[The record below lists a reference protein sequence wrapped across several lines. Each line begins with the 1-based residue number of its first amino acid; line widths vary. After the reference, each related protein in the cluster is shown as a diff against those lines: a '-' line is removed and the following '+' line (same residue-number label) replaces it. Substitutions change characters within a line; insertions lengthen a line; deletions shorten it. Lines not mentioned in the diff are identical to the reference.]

1 MKSVD
6 LIKKWEGCKLKA
18 YPDVGGR
25 WTIGYG
31 ATGPGIEAGVE
42 WTQREADERLAED
55 VAKFE
60 KGVRELVKVPLTEN
74 QFAALVSF
82 AYNLGLANLKRS
94 GLLRLLNQEKYK
106 QAADQFLLW
115 SKVGSYAVKGLTNR
129 REDER
134 KVFLSE

>member
-1 MKSVD
+1 MKPID

-18 YPDVGGR
+18 YQCPAGV

-31 ATGPGIEAGVE
+31 ATGEGISAGVV
-42 WTQREADERLAED
+42 WTQRMADERLQKDLER
-55 VAKFE
+55 FE
-60 KGVRELVKVPLTEN
+60 KGVRELVKVPITEN

-82 AYNLGLANLKRS
+82 AYNLGLHNLKRS
-94 GLLRLLNQEKYK
+94 GLLKLLNHEKYA

-115 SKVGSYAVKGLTNR
+115 NKVGSYVVKGLTNR

-134 KVFLSE
+134 KVFLTK